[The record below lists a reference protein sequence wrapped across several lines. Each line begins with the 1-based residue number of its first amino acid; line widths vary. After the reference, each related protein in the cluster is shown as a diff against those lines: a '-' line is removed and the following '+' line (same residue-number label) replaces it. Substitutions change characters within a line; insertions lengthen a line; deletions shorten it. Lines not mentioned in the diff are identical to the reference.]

1 MISLLLLKI
10 NHCRFYQF
18 VMKEEKKQQDDLES
32 QPRSETK
39 LYLCLHMTQTN
50 AEGQHKQL
58 AVPNICKVGLI
69 TKATSRTAVS
79 GLAKA

>member
-1 MISLLLLKI
+1 
-10 NHCRFYQF
+10 
-18 VMKEEKKQQDDLES
+18 
-32 QPRSETK
+32 
-39 LYLCLHMTQTN
+39 MTQTN

>member
-10 NHCRFYQF
+10 NHCRSYQF